1 MASQE
6 EVFDSPKGWV
16 SNHIDEYVETD
27 GQKGYEWR
35 NGAPTLLLTT
45 RGRKTGK
52 LRRTALIFGVDG
64 DRYLLV
70 ASVGGAAKNPAWYLN
85 LVENSEV
92 ELQVKAEKFKGR
104 ARTATAQEKPPLWR
118 LMASIWPDYDNYQ
131 TKTEREIPV
140 VIVERV

>member
-1 MASQE
+1 MTTQE

-27 GQKGYEWR
+27 GEKGYEWR

-52 LRRTALIFGVDG
+52 LRRTALIYGVDG

-70 ASVGGAAKNPAWYLN
+70 ASVGGAAKHPAWYLN
-85 LVENSEV
+85 LVANPDV
-92 ELQVKAEKFKGR
+92 ELQVKAEKFIAH
-104 ARTATAQEKPPLWR
+104 ARTAAADEKPSLWA
-118 LMASIWPDYDNYQ
+118 LMASIWPDYDNYH
-131 TKTEREIPV
+131 TKTDREIPV

>member
-6 EVFDSPKGWV
+6 EVFDSPSGWV
-16 SNHIDEYVETD
+16 SKHIDEYVETD

-52 LRRTALIFGVDG
+52 LRRTALIFGVDA
-64 DRYLLV
+64 DRYVLV

-85 LVENSEV
+85 LVEHPEV
-92 ELQVKAEKFKGR
+92 ELQVRAEKFMGR
-104 ARTATAQEKPPLWR
+104 ARSANAEEKPRLWR

>member
-27 GQKGYEWR
+27 GRKGYEWR

-64 DRYLLV
+64 ERYLLV

-85 LVENSEV
+85 LVANPEV
-92 ELQVKAEKFKGR
+92 ELQVRAEKFKGR
-104 ARTATAQEKPPLWR
+104 ARTSTAEEKPRLWQI
-118 LMASIWPDYDNYQ
+118 MASIWPDYDNYQ
-131 TKTEREIPV
+131 VKTEREIPV
-140 VIVERV
+140 VIVERA